1 MKVWKI
7 AIIVVLVAV
16 IALFWRGLSMN
27 PRFVPGVLEG
37 KPAMTFTAQ
46 EIDTGKIWK
55 LEELRGKVVLLNFWA
70 SWCRECRI
78 EHENL
83 LRVKERFGPH
93 QDFVMLGVVY
103 QDQEEDA
110 RRFLKQWGS
119 NYPHLLDPKGEIGIG
134 YGVYG
139 VPETFLIDRNGVI
152 SCKQF
157 GPLVGGELEKVMERW
172 VKPLLEGK
180 ELTSCA

>member
-1 MKVWKI
+1 MKAWKI

-16 IALFWRGLSMN
+16 IALFWRGLYMN
-27 PRFVPGVLEG
+27 PRFIPAVLEG
-37 KPAMTFTAQ
+37 KPAMAFSAK
-46 EIDTGKIWK
+46 EINSDKIWK

-70 SWCRECRI
+70 SWCRECRA

-83 LRVKERFGPH
+83 LGIQARFGAEK
-93 QDFVMLGVVY
+93 DFVMLGVVY
-103 QDQEEDA
+103 QDQDEDA

-152 SCKQF
+152 LCKQF
-157 GPLVGGELEKVMERW
+157 GPLVGSDLEKVMERW
-172 VKPLLEGK
+172 IKPSLQGK
-180 ELTSCA
+180 ELKSCQ